1 LAYVAS
7 GLKQYTGGFLAEVGL
22 FWLALSAF
30 QAAAGHLQWETLT
43 LGLAIAS
50 LGMGVGEAVFRLYRR
65 VWSVAGLPD
74 ALGVLWCVLLATLVI
89 VVANLA
95 LPDAIQ
101 PYRPLQIL
109 EAMPAA
115 VGAIAFFR
123 LFPRL
128 RSLGRQS
135 HGRLLVISA
144 GNGFPTVKTMIEQR
158 RSAWSPV
165 AILTHD
171 GSRIGQTVNGVRVIG
186 RPDDILHWLSVLHV
200 EGVAF
205 VAARSEIPNWRS
217 LLKICLDAEL
227 PVFMVSSQ
235 QEWLRG
241 DSGRLRQ
248 LTADDLVWRSDRSL
262 DIALS
267 REFIE
272 GRTVMV
278 TGAGGSIGSE
288 ICRCLIPLQPRRI
301 VLVENDESGLFDI
314 AEYLR
319 ERSSAEL
326 REALVTIE
334 DLKQL
339 ASVFV
344 SERPDVV
351 FHAAAYKHVPM
362 LESHPLR
369 AATTNVLGT
378 WNVLSC
384 AEASGT
390 RQFVLISTD
399 KAVEPHSV
407 MGCTKRLCELMVLA
421 HRGGT
426 ATWAV
431 RFGNVVGSRGSVAP
445 LFERQ
450 IDEGG
455 PVTIT
460 HPQATRYLMTKRE
473 AASLTIATLRL
484 AQTNRVYMLDMG
496 EPVEILR
503 LARSL
508 IRSRGLRPGA
518 DIEIIFTGLRPG
530 EVATERLMAGDEAC
544 RPTVHPL
551 VNEIV
556 NTGRGMDAEDLQ
568 WVVAQLRAQAE
579 EGQADAVINTLHRA
593 TRGPIAMAT
602 VDLTEAD
609 ELLATA
615 EAVHQRPE

>member
-1 LAYVAS
+1 
-7 GLKQYTGGFLAEVGL
+7 
-22 FWLALSAF
+22 
-30 QAAAGHLQWETLT
+30 
-43 LGLAIAS
+43 
-50 LGMGVGEAVFRLYRR
+50 
-65 VWSVAGLPD
+65 
-74 ALGVLWCVLLATLVI
+74 
-89 VVANLA
+89 
-95 LPDAIQ
+95 
-101 PYRPLQIL
+101 
-109 EAMPAA
+109 
-115 VGAIAFFR
+115 
-123 LFPRL
+123 
-128 RSLGRQS
+128 
-135 HGRLLVISA
+135 
-144 GNGFPTVKTMIEQR
+144 
-158 RSAWSPV
+158 
-165 AILTHD
+165 
-171 GSRIGQTVNGVRVIG
+171 
-186 RPDDILHWLSVLHV
+186 
-200 EGVAF
+200 
-205 VAARSEIPNWRS
+205 
-217 LLKICLDAEL
+217 
-227 PVFMVSSQ
+227 
-235 QEWLRG
+235 
-241 DSGRLRQ
+241 
-248 LTADDLVWRSDRSL
+248 
-262 DIALS
+262 
-267 REFIE
+267 
-272 GRTVMV
+272 
-278 TGAGGSIGSE
+278 
-288 ICRCLIPLQPRRI
+288 
-301 VLVENDESGLFDI
+301 
-314 AEYLR
+314 
-319 ERSSAEL
+319 
-326 REALVTIE
+326 
-334 DLKQL
+334 
-339 ASVFV
+339 
-344 SERPDVV
+344 
-351 FHAAAYKHVPM
+351 
-362 LESHPLR
+362 
-369 AATTNVLGT
+369 
-378 WNVLSC
+378 
-384 AEASGT
+384 
-390 RQFVLISTD
+390 
-399 KAVEPHSV
+399 
-407 MGCTKRLCELMVLA
+407 MVLA